1 VAAGPGTAPADELP
15 ATVVAPRGD
24 PTLAPRATPPAPKR
38 ERPRWMP
45 LGLAGGAVVV
55 VGVVAVAML
64 SRSGPEPA
72 ELTVPPSLELAV
84 GESARVS
91 ATVRDASGGVLP
103 DASVQWTSSSPDVAS
118 VDAAGTVRGLQAGTT
133 SIRAAVGSI
142 GGVTEV
148 TVSSMAVAE
157 APRLGRRS
165 IAFTVPQGGSTPG
178 AQSVDVTGGGG
189 AGQALFSNVTYPAGG
204 AQGWLSARL
213 EATSTPT
220 AVVVEP
226 GRPPSSPG
234 RYTAAVVVGWD
245 GGPADT
251 VQVTLDVERAAPQPQ
266 PQPPTRL
273 TPNQAN
279 DRAWNQL
286 FILDDIV
293 TNNLAA
299 AQATRARRAVKDTT
313 RSLWEA
319 TYLPDSIRAR
329 AAYAHAQAAVEL
341 QELDEGLDWARRA
354 TSAAPNDV
362 NYRDYLRKLA
372 GGG

>member
-1 VAAGPGTAPADELP
+1 
-15 ATVVAPRGD
+15 
-24 PTLAPRATPPAPKR
+24 
-38 ERPRWMP
+38 
-45 LGLAGGAVVV
+45 
-55 VGVVAVAML
+55 
-64 SRSGPEPA
+64 
-72 ELTVPPSLELAV
+72 
-84 GESARVS
+84 
-91 ATVRDASGGVLP
+91 
-103 DASVQWTSSSPDVAS
+103 
-118 VDAAGTVRGLQAGTT
+118 
-133 SIRAAVGSI
+133 
-142 GGVTEV
+142 
-148 TVSSMAVAE
+148 
-157 APRLGRRS
+157 
-165 IAFTVPQGGSTPG
+165 
-178 AQSVDVTGGGG
+178 
-189 AGQALFSNVTYPAGG
+189 
-204 AQGWLSARL
+204 
-213 EATSTPT
+213 
-220 AVVVEP
+220 
-226 GRPPSSPG
+226 
-234 RYTAAVVVGWD
+234 VGWD

>member
-1 VAAGPGTAPADELP
+1 
-15 ATVVAPRGD
+15 
-24 PTLAPRATPPAPKR
+24 
-38 ERPRWMP
+38 MP

-72 ELTVPPSLELAV
+72 EVTVPPSLELAV
-84 GESARVS
+84 GESGRMS
-91 ATVRDASGGVLP
+91 ATVRDASGDVLP

-165 IAFTVPQGGSTPG
+165 IAFTVPPGGSTPG
-178 AQSVDVTGGGG
+178 AQSVDVTGDGG
-189 AGQALFSNVTYPAGG
+189 AGQTLFSNVTYPAGG

-273 TPNQAN
+273 TPKQAN
-279 DRAWNQL
+279 DQAWNQL

-293 TNNLAA
+293 TNNLGA